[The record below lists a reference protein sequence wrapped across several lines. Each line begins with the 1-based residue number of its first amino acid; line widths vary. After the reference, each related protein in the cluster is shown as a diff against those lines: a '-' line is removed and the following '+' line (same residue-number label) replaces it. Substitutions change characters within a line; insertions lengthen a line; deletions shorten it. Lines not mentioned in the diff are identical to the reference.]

1 MRRSKRM
8 RRGGENGSFW
18 ISYSDMMAGMLFT
31 FALILF
37 MAVYQL
43 VDLQQK
49 KTIELETKEAQL
61 STQQSLLIDQEAEL
75 KDKEQLLATTTLMLQ
90 EQQAELEENRTALTA
105 AQQSL
110 SLQQSKIEEQA
121 ALLAAQQSEIDKLIG
136 MRSRIIEELRDELRG
151 AGLDAVVDKNTGAIA
166 FTGAVLFDSGKNEL
180 KQSGKALLNAFIPV
194 YIRTLM
200 SEENEDYVAEI
211 IIEGHTDTDGSYLSN
226 LALSQERALAVV
238 TYCLSGEMT
247 GLSSAEKAVLQ
258 SIITANGRSYSD
270 PVYAADGTVDKEA
283 SRRVVFKFRM
293 KDSEMIDQMS
303 EILEGQQED

>member
-1 MRRSKRM
+1 MRRSKKM

-61 STQQSLLIDQEAEL
+61 STQQSLLIDQEAQL
-75 KDKEQLLATTTLMLQ
+75 KDKEELLATTTLMLQ

-110 SLQQSKIEEQA
+110 SLQQSKIDEQA

-194 YIRTLM
+194 YVRTLM
-200 SEENEDYVAEI
+200 SEENDDYVAEI
-211 IIEGHTDTDGSYLSN
+211 IIEGHTDTDGTYLNN

-238 TYCLSGEMT
+238 TYCLSSEMT
-247 GLSSAEKAVLQ
+247 GLSNAEKEVLQ

>member
-1 MRRSKRM
+1 MRRSKKM

-61 STQQSLLIDQEAEL
+61 STQQSLLIDQEAQL
-75 KDKEQLLATTTLMLQ
+75 KDKEELLATTTLMLQ

-110 SLQQSKIEEQA
+110 SLQQSKIDEQA

-194 YIRTLM
+194 YVRTLM
-200 SEENEDYVAEI
+200 SEENDDYVAEI
-211 IIEGHTDTDGSYLSN
+211 IIEGHTDTDGTYLNN

-238 TYCLSGEMT
+238 SYCLSGEMT
-247 GLSSAEKAVLQ
+247 GLSYAEKEVLQ

-303 EILEGQQED
+303 EILEGLQVV

>member
-1 MRRSKRM
+1 MRAGKRIRRSRDS
-8 RRGGENGSFW
+8 GSYW

-61 STQQSLLIDQEAEL
+61 STQQSLLIDQESQL
-75 KDKEQLLATTTLMLQ
+75 KDKEELLATTTLMLQ
-90 EQQAELEENRTALTA
+90 EQQKELDDNRTALTA

-121 ALLAAQQSEIDKLIG
+121 ALLAAQQTEIDKLIG
-136 MRSRIIEELRDELRG
+136 LRSRIIEELRDELRREN
-151 AGLDAVVDKNTGAIA
+151 LDAVVDRNTGAIA
-166 FTGAVLFDSGKNEL
+166 FTGAVLFDTNRNEL
-180 KQSGKALLNAFIPV
+180 KDSGKALLNAFLPV

-200 SEENEDYVAEI
+200 SEENEGYVGEI
-211 IIEGHTDTDGSYLSN
+211 IIEGHTDTSGTYLHN
-226 LALSQERALAVV
+226 LALSQERALAVAE
-238 TYCLSGEMT
+238 YCLGPEMT
-247 GLSSAEKAVLQ
+247 DLTSAEKETLQ
-258 SIITANGRSYSD
+258 RILTANGRSYAD
-270 PVYAADGTVDKEA
+270 PVYKADGTVDMEA

-303 EILEGQQED
+303 AILEGQQGE